1 MSESKNEQMLHDQ
14 MLKKLEKT
22 KFWKTVSQNVS
33 RFEESEK
40 EFFLNKIRKYYSEK
54 EQIMLDYYSE
64 LIASIS
70 NHYNPA
76 AEAKRLRLVI
86 LIGQFNKKGNNF
98 PAVY

>member
-1 MSESKNEQMLHDQ
+1 MSESKNEQMLRDQ

-40 EFFLNKIRKYYSEK
+40 NFFLDKIRKYYCEK
-54 EQIMLDYYSE
+54 EQTMVDCYTE
-64 LIASIS
+64 LVAAIS
-70 NHYNPA
+70 SHYKPA